1 MNRIHVAVGVIL
13 NTDNQVLLAKR
24 PSHLHQGNKWEFP
37 GGKVESGETCSQAL
51 IRELREEVNLIVI
64 DTSPLMT
71 ISHDYPD
78 KEVFLDIHTVN
89 SFTGTPEGLEG
100 QQVLWADLDNLK
112 EYDFP
117 EANTPIIDK
126 LLSL

>member
-1 MNRIHVAVGVIL
+1 MKRVHVAVGVVL
-13 NTDNQVLLAKR
+13 NNNNQVLLAKR
-24 PSHLHQGNKWEFP
+24 LSHLHQGGKWEFP
-37 GGKVESGETCSQAL
+37 GGKVESGETSSQAL
-51 IRELREEVNLIVI
+51 IRELKEEVNLVVA

-89 SFTGTPEGLEG
+89 CFSGLAEGLEG
-100 QQVLWADLDNLK
+100 QQVLWADVDSLR

-117 EANTPIIDK
+117 DANTPIIDK